1 MNENRYDENVNK
13 MLNIYI
19 YMKQLVAYEEMNNN
33 NVNYFIQSNESMNKQ
48 IHYMTLMC
56 GYL

>member
-1 MNENRYDENVNK
+1 MNENRYDENVNE
-13 MLNIYI
+13 MIHVYI
-19 YMKQLVAYEEMNNN
+19 DMKQLVSYNEMHSND
-33 NVNYFIQSNESMNKQ
+33 VNYYIQSKESMIKQ